1 MGMDMIINKNKE
13 KKYIGSCCGNSF
25 VIFDYRN
32 PGFLSK
38 QEKINLASRDI
49 VKYKV
54 DSALFL
60 LESKSMDTCMEIFE
74 KDGSESESCGN
85 GTILIAHLLG
95 LDNGKVEMRDN
106 AALVSGDS
114 EKQAISMSVKFSY
127 AEKVGNNGK
136 CLFVKMGE
144 PHIIYLVDN
153 LEEFDLIKVGEESQK
168 NYPEG
173 VNVDAIQ
180 KVSDNCYLIKTYERG
195 VFAITKSCGTGSLSA
210 YMAISQFD
218 GKMYEEP
225 IEFKSA
231 GGSHWVSRDK
241 NMLKLETLK
250 KFCKIKSL

>member
-1 MGMDMIINKNKE
+1 MIMNKNKE

-25 VIFDYRN
+25 IIFDYRN

-38 QEKINLASRDI
+38 QEKANFALRNV

-60 LESKSMDTCMEIFE
+60 EKSNGMDVSMRIFE

-95 LDNGKVEMRDN
+95 LNNGMIEIKDN
-106 AALVSGDS
+106 AAKVVGDS
-114 EKQAISMSVKFSY
+114 ERQAIFMTTKFSH
-127 AEKVGNNGK
+127 AEEIGDGGK

-144 PHIIYLVDN
+144 PHIIFLVDD
-153 LEEFDLIKVGEESQK
+153 LENFDLVKTGEELQK
-168 NYPEG
+168 GYPEG

-180 KVSDNCYLIKTYERG
+180 KIDEHCYLIKTYERG
-195 VFAITKSCGTGSLSA
+195 VFALTKSCGTGSLSA
-210 YMAISQFD
+210 YIAISQFD
-218 GKMYEEP
+218 GRIYEEP

-250 KFCKIKSL
+250 KFCKIESL